1 MTVFD
6 LAIVGSGPTGSAAAL
21 GALRTDPSLRVALLD
36 RADFPRDKSCGDGI
50 APHVIDLL
58 ERVGVTGVVDGHAS
72 VPRLRLLRGA
82 AGVERAMA
90 RPTWVIP
97 RAVFDHRL
105 RTAAAA
111 AGASLL
117 RHRVRDVHGVS
128 DGNGVGD
135 GRDGRGTGVV
145 ILDGEVAARTVIGAD
160 GVGSVVRRV
169 LGVGQGPLAVAIRG
183 YTPTPSHR
191 AAAQTIVFD
200 TARQPAY
207 AWSFDRGDG
216 LSNVGYGQLLGDR
229 IGHPSRA
236 LLLDRLEALL
246 PGASEGGPG
255 SWKGALLPLSSGRW
269 PRQEGRVLLAGD
281 AAGLVNPM
289 TGEGIYYAV
298 ATGLAAGRAAAQAV
312 QASTPESAGARY
324 TRVTRRLLAA
334 HLRHIDLAARLSRVE
349 RVLGA
354 GLRASARHQRVFDD
368 LVELGLARGH
378 LTAPMV
384 RGLGRELLRPSH
396 HPDPLRSTVDVTEGE
411 RCGS

>member
-58 ERVGVTGVVDGHAS
+58 ARVGVTGVVDDHTP
-72 VPRLRLLRGA
+72 VPRLRLQRDGA
-82 AGVERAMA
+82 RVERTMA

-97 RAVFDHRL
+97 RAVFDLRL
-105 RTAAAA
+105 RSAAQA
-111 AGASLL
+111 AGAMLL
-117 RHRVRDVHGVS
+117 RHRVRDLRAAQLVTV
-128 DGNGVGD
+128 
-135 GRDGRGTGVV
+135 
-145 ILDGEVAARTVIGAD
+145 DGEVAARTLIGAD
-160 GVGSVVRRV
+160 GVGSVVRRA
-169 LGVGQGPLAVAIRG
+169 LGREQGPLAVAIRG
-183 YTPTPSHR
+183 YTPTPTER
-191 AAAQTIVFD
+191 AGAQTIVFD

-216 LSNVGYGQLLGDR
+216 LSNVGYGQLLGAR
-229 IGHPSRA
+229 AEHPNRA
-236 LLLDRLEALL
+236 VLLERLEALL

-255 SWKGALLPLSSGRW
+255 SWRGQLLPLSSGRW

-312 QASTPESAGARY
+312 RAGAPGTAGVRY
-324 TRVTRRLLAA
+324 RRLTRRLLSS
-334 HLRHIDLAARLSRVE
+334 HLRHIAAAARLSRFDP
-349 RVLGA
+349 VLGA

-378 LTAPMV
+378 LTPTMI
-384 RGLGRELLRPSH
+384 RSLGRELLLPSRPA
-396 HPDPLRSTVDVTEGE
+396 DPLRT
-411 RCGS
+411 

>member
-36 RADFPRDKSCGDGI
+36 RVDFPRDKSCGDGI

-58 ERVGVTGVVDGHAS
+58 ERVGVTGVADGYEP
-72 VPRLRLLRGA
+72 VPRLRLQRGA
-82 AGVERAMA
+82 ARVERTMA

-105 RTAAAA
+105 RTAAGV

-117 RHRVRDVHGVS
+117 RHRVRDVHGV
-128 DGNGVGD
+128 GE

-145 ILDGEVAARTVIGAD
+145 TLDGEVAARTVIGAD

-216 LSNVGYGQLLGDR
+216 RSNVGYGQLLGDG
-229 IGHPSRA
+229 IDHPSRA

-312 QASTPESAGARY
+312 RAGAPGTAGARY
-324 TRVTRRLLAA
+324 TRVTRRLLAS

-378 LTAPMV
+378 LSPPMV
-384 RGLGRELLRPSH
+384 RGLGRELVLPSRRTG
-396 HPDPLRSTVDVTEGE
+396 PLRRASVTREGW